1 MALGGLFNGLRI
13 NPDDYRETI
22 SQFQKLDLS
31 LPEFI
36 NDQTGATNWDAVAQS
51 IECCDK
57 TALSYFK
64 TLNSGN
70 GTIDN
75 QSASVKGLADYLKQT
90 GKSFDFAAVKATL
103 LNTALNAGIMFAI
116 SGGVQLAALVL
127 DKIIYTAEEASEAMD
142 DAMSQYESESS
153 KLENINSELDT
164 QNQKLDDLL
173 AKDKLTYAE
182 KGQLKE
188 LQEITRELLLQQD
201 IAQRNAERASGEA

>member
-1 MALGGLFNGLRI
+1 
-13 NPDDYRETI
+13 
-22 SQFQKLDLS
+22 
-31 LPEFI
+31 
-36 NDQTGATNWDAVAQS
+36 
-51 IECCDK
+51 
-57 TALSYFK
+57 
-64 TLNSGN
+64 
-70 GTIDN
+70 
-75 QSASVKGLADYLKQT
+75 
-90 GKSFDFAAVKATL
+90 
-103 LNTALNAGIMFAI
+103 MFAI
-116 SGGVQLAALVL
+116 SGGVQLTALVL

-201 IAQRNAERASGEA
+201 IAQRNAERASGKA